1 MSGKPQC
8 PEVYTLTEDNTSEH
22 GLMLG
27 MYIDTTLPL
36 MDEGHNPPPD
46 TLKALFQATLTFI
59 TQTKEE
65 PKNQTIRD
73 KIQKAEDEY
82 F

>member
-27 MYIDTTLPL
+27 MYIDTTFLL
-36 MDEGHNPPPD
+36 W
-46 TLKALFQATLTFI
+46 TKAIILHLILSKLFF
-59 TQTKEE
+59 K
-65 PKNQTIRD
+65 PH
-73 KIQKAEDEY
+73 
-82 F
+82 